1 MIMYQRSSASKMV
14 KRVRGSQDHNATSHQ
29 IPLTLL
35 DILKEEKPYELQP
48 PKGMLKSDLQIELNR
63 VMKEAM
69 SSGQRLRVATN
80 TALKTQKINTG
91 SSNLLVKNHASMTN

>member
-1 MIMYQRSSASKMV
+1 
-14 KRVRGSQDHNATSHQ
+14 
-29 IPLTLL
+29 
-35 DILKEEKPYELQP
+35 
-48 PKGMLKSDLQIELNR
+48 MLKSDLQIELNR

-80 TALKTQKINTG
+80 SALKTQKINTG